1 MTEFQESA
9 DEISLLA
16 LGTILL
22 RNRWRLLRWIG
33 LGAGIAAL
41 VSFTRPALY
50 EASASFVPQGI
61 DAKASG
67 LASLAGQLG
76 VALPATNQ
84 SLSLEFYTKLLESR
98 VLLLPIARDTIVVQ
112 ELGGKRV
119 AVLDLFE
126 IPPGKGPEA
135 EREEK
140 GLKQLRKMVTPSMV
154 KTTGVVAFSV
164 ETKWRS
170 VSLAIATALI
180 DGINDYNQRTRQGQA
195 AAERKFVEGRVA
207 VAASDLRAAE
217 DRLQE
222 FLGTNRNLGSPELV
236 MQRDRFQRDLM
247 LRQQVYTALTQSYE
261 EARVREVRDTPVIT
275 IFESPWAATEPES
288 RGRVRAI
295 LVGALLGLFAGG
307 LLAFMSDRT
316 TRRRRDGDTEAEEFA
331 GTLTELKGEV
341 LAPVRRLRERMRR

>member
-1 MTEFQESA
+1 MAEFQES
-9 DEISLLA
+9 DEVSLLA

-67 LASLAGQLG
+67 LANLAGQLG
-76 VALPATNQ
+76 VAMPATNQ

-98 VLLLPIARDTIVVQ
+98 VLLLPVAKDTIVVP
-112 ELGGKRV
+112 ELGGKSV
-119 AVLDLFE
+119 AVLDLFQ
-126 IPPGKGPEA
+126 IPRGKMPEA

-140 GLKQLRKMVTPSMV
+140 GLKQLRKMVTGSMV

-170 VSLAIATALI
+170 VSLAIASALV

-195 AAERKFVEGRVA
+195 AAERKFIEGRVA

-222 FLGTNRNLGSPELV
+222 FLGTNRNLGSPELM
-236 MQRDRFQRDLM
+236 MQRDRLQRDVM
-247 LRQQVYTALTQSYE
+247 LRQQVYQSLTQSYE
-261 EARVREVRDTPVIT
+261 EARIREVRDTPVIT

-288 RGRVRAI
+288 QGRLRLI
-295 LVGALLGLFAGG
+295 LLGIVLGAFVGG
-307 LLAFMSDRT
+307 LLAFTSDRT
-316 TRRRRDGDTEAEEFA
+316 TRRRKEGDTDAEEFA
-331 GTLTELKGEV
+331 GTLTEFKGEV
-341 LAPVRRLRERMRR
+341 LGPVRRLRERMRR